1 MRSAGPACRAGGS
14 PAKTQGLV
22 EVSIAVAGA
31 TGGMASG
38 IMVAATSYRALALN
52 GGVLSLALLPA
63 IASTAYRR

>member
-1 MRSAGPACRAGGS
+1 M
-14 PAKTQGLV
+14 
-22 EVSIAVAGA
+22 SIAVAGA